1 MLPKLIADVDH
12 KSDDVLQFVEYL
24 TKNLD
29 GICNVLVKEGLI
41 DDAHKKEVIED
52 LQAGTRK
59 RLERVL

>member
-41 DDAHKKEVIED
+41 
-52 LQAGTRK
+52 G
-59 RLERVL
+59 